1 MSRTSSRGIDSRA
14 VTRLPYVHASVEL
27 EPAPESAAEA
37 RAFVERTLRGWG
49 CRDLI
54 DDAQIVVTELVSNV
68 VRHARTQAHVDLE
81 LDRDTMRI
89 GVADRAGGRVA
100 MRTAD
105 PRADLD
111 GRGLR
116 LVDRFSERWGVEQR
130 PGRKLVWAEWHA

>member
-89 GVADRAGGRVA
+89 GV
-100 MRTAD
+100 D